1 VTLYRRHVLL
11 LRDLRPAAH
20 SPAIDQVLRHQP
32 YEQQNHSQKRK
43 TGPNGK
49 GHHLSQ
55 AEMRNTGTGGHRAK
69 TYQHL
74 RIISEKLS
82 GAADI

>member
-1 VTLYRRHVLL
+1 
-11 LRDLRPAAH
+11 
-20 SPAIDQVLRHQP
+20 
-32 YEQQNHSQKRK
+32 
-43 TGPNGK
+43 
-49 GHHLSQ
+49 
-55 AEMRNTGTGGHRAK
+55 MRNTGTGGHRAK